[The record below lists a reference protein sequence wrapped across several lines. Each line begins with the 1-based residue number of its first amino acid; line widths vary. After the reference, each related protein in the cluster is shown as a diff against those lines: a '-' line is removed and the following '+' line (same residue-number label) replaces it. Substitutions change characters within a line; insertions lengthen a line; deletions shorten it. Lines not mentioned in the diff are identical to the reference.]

1 MQTLT
6 MLLVSALS
14 VFMMWRLYQVFKSNP
29 ELLSKENVSKSFAT
43 MGVIALLLIGF
54 VATLVMLIR

>member
-6 MLLVSALS
+6 LLLVSAMAA
-14 VFMMWRLYQVFKSNP
+14 FMMWRLYRVFKTNP

-43 MGVIALLLIGF
+43 MGVVALLLIGF

>member
-6 MLLVSALS
+6 LLLVSAMS
-14 VFMMWRLYQVFKSNP
+14 IFMMWRLYRVFKTNP

-43 MGVIALLLIGF
+43 MGVVALLLIGF

>member
-1 MQTLT
+1 MQTLM
-6 MLLVSALS
+6 MLLVSAFS
-14 VFMMWRLYQVFKSNP
+14 AFMMWRLYQTFKANP
-29 ELLSKENVSKSFAT
+29 QLLSKENISKSFAT